1 MKEVKEIAYEL
12 SKGNIKKA
20 AELRMSVQFDDK
32 SLELE
37 VVEIARQAVFSYFK
51 KGEVVKALEAQKFFK
66 ISSSSVDE
74 ALKQAILSNYREGN
88 LKGMIKIRD
97 NAPLSQKLRKEIV
110 EYCKSWKNHQK
121 ESIAMETVFLG

>member
-1 MKEVKEIAYEL
+1 MKEVKEIAHEL

-51 KGEVVKALEAQKFFK
+51 KGEVVKAFEAQKFFK
-66 ISSSSVDE
+66 ISPSSVDE

-97 NAPLSQKLRKEIV
+97 NAPLSQELQPRTQPQLLA
-110 EYCKSWKNHQK
+110 H
-121 ESIAMETVFLG
+121 LP